1 MWLAQEIVVAT
12 FPSLTEQT
20 FNAIKEQ
27 PKEIKNHIKGNLT
40 ALQTQ

>member
-1 MWLAQEIVVAT
+1 VAGLLS
-12 FPSLTEQT
+12 PTEQT
-20 FNAIKEQ
+20 FNVIKEK